1 MKEKGFT
8 LVELLGVIV
17 ILAIIF
23 VLIYPSVSDVLS
35 QSRETVYQKQIN
47 TMLNATYDFSLK
59 NIEYLPEYNEKNY
72 VTLGELKYN
81 GLLDASIKDPDT
93 NEAFPDNLVIS
104 IHNVGSGYKY
114 SNKNSKLEGDYLYT
128 VEMGKLKD
136 ASITDL
142 PTIALTGEN
151 LNINSNGK
159 YITTLNLNRELSA
172 IEVSAI
178 SKDGTNLTNKIKSYI
193 LLDDKVVEKIDS
205 SKPGIYKINY
215 SVVDNN
221 GYANATTLHIIIA
234 DTIPPTIN
242 IPEGSTITKDIE
254 TFDVMLGVS
263 CSDNS
268 GFCDITT
275 STELLEDSNKYMIT
289 YTVKDP
295 NGNTITKK
303 RVITIE

>member
-47 TMLNATYDFSLK
+47 TMLNAAYDFSLK
-59 NIEYLPEYNEKNY
+59 NIEYLPESNEKNY

-81 GLLDASIKDPDT
+81 GLIDASIKDPDT

-159 YITTLNLNRELSA
+159 YIINFNLNRELSA

-193 LLDDKVVEKIDS
+193 LLNDKVVEKIDS
-205 SKPGIYKINY
+205 SKPAIYKINY

-221 GYANATTLHIIIA
+221 GYANATTLHVIIA

-242 IPEGSTITKDIE
+242 IPEGSTTTKDIE